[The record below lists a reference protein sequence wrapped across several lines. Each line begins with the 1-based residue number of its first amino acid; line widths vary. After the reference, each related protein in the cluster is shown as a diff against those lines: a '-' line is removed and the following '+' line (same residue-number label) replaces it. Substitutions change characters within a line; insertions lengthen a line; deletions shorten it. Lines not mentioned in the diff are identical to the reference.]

1 MSQKFNILQPKTMRT
16 MKILITLSLSI
27 LLFTRCGMG
36 NFKEQ
41 ANKQFG
47 DQHFKTA
54 IALIELHKVRF
65 GEYPAS
71 LDSIK
76 YTGDWDQII
85 WTSVTYQK
93 LDTGYQLDLT
103 NGWIGKPN
111 TLEYPDEFWQG
122 LGLVRSN
129 MKK

>member
-1 MSQKFNILQPKTMRT
+1 MKTKQLLIIL
-16 MKILITLSLSI
+16 TLSTF
-27 LLFTRCGMG
+27 LFSCGME
-36 NFKEQ
+36 KLEEK

-65 GEYPAS
+65 GEYPTT
-71 LDSIK
+71 LDSLK
-76 YTGDWDQII
+76 FTGDWDQMALG
-85 WTSVTYQK
+85 SVKYQK
-93 LDTGYQLDLT
+93 LDTGYELDLT
-103 NGWIGKPN
+103 HGWIGKPN
-111 TLEYPDEFWQG
+111 SLEYPEEFWKG